1 MIRKEARSAVKEK
14 VGEGKAAGASLE
26 KEPDGRLRDGD
37 DLWRLAWESGGR
49 LATPPAVAVISRIS
63 NCRPSSSSADSV
75 PFELFSPESAL
86 NCSGQNLSLSRC
98 LSG

>member
-63 NCRPSSSSADSV
+63 NCRPSSLADSV
-75 PFELFSPESAL
+75 PFELLSPESAL
-86 NCSGQNLSLSRC
+86 DCSGQRLSPSQR